1 MDTTETSAALW
12 AHVARKRLYS
22 LLQWCQWRVSDRWT
36 YQLNEH
42 LHHFIV
48 DDVLRVVHQQVTIG
62 CVQHLTTYQR
72 QTPKTWHQWR
82 VHSKKL
88 LFNLLFSFHK
98 FSSGTASPGWS
109 RKGQYNGCGV
119 CGYYSVSVVASVLW
133 YCWLDVRNSIQPV
146 KLSTVTIWLG
156 ATHVIIKLSEVRL

>member
-119 CGYYSVSVVASVLW
+119 HGYYSVSVVASVSCALMLLAARQEQHPACKTQHCDNLAGCHSC
-133 YCWLDVRNSIQPV
+133 YY
-146 KLSTVTIWLG
+146 
-156 ATHVIIKLSEVRL
+156 